1 MQLQREGKGW
11 RTCPGAEEGRRIGR
25 RAAAKLLLAILL
37 DLSSND
43 AGTQQAHAWSVRSA
57 SAVRLR
63 LRGGGGRGRG
73 ADVPRVPSEAVGVFA
88 PHGLQL
94 RPVKW
99 PSEEARAKMS
109 DGEDSDGSGAAA
121 ATPGGGDSCS
131 SLDSGS
137 SEAAAEDE
145 GQSDTSSDADISP
158 TVQAAQAQL
167 WNACQD
173 GDDKQIYTAV
183 REAGADVNA
192 HDHAFG
198 GWTACHYAAR
208 SGRSRVMQI
217 LWTLGELKRKRHDID
232 DSAQRDHVSL
242 TCPMTCDA
250 GADMNARDDAGGTP
264 LSLAAAEGHVSLV
277 EKLVHHGAWVNASN
291 KHGTQALHRAALNG

>member
-1 MQLQREGKGW
+1 MQLQRGGKGW

-121 ATPGGGDSCS
+121 AAPAWRPFNGRTM
-131 SLDSGS
+131 
-137 SEAAAEDE
+137 
-145 GQSDTSSDADISP
+145 
-158 TVQAAQAQL
+158 
-167 WNACQD
+167 AC
-173 GDDKQIYTAV
+173 G
-183 REAGADVNA
+183 
-192 HDHAFG
+192 
-198 GWTACHYAAR
+198 
-208 SGRSRVMQI
+208 
-217 LWTLGELKRKRHDID
+217 
-232 DSAQRDHVSL
+232 
-242 TCPMTCDA
+242 
-250 GADMNARDDAGGTP
+250 
-264 LSLAAAEGHVSLV
+264 
-277 EKLVHHGAWVNASN
+277 
-291 KHGTQALHRAALNG
+291 LNGPSTPSHPITEGSRHSETTK

>member
-1 MQLQREGKGW
+1 M
-11 RTCPGAEEGRRIGR
+11 RIARMR
-25 RAAAKLLLAILL
+25 RAAAKLLLSILL
-37 DLSSND
+37 NLSSND

-121 ATPGGGDSCS
+121 AAPGGGDSCS

-242 TCPMTCDA
+242 TCPMTRDA